1 MNRDILFLTFILKDS
16 TVYVI
21 GKIYHVIILYGN
33 FIVNDMQVKKTLE
46 KEKEHYSLNNVTD
59 NNVSKKNKANEC
71 RV

>member
-46 KEKEHYSLNNVTD
+46 K
-59 NNVSKKNKANEC
+59 
-71 RV
+71 